1 MMSIPK
7 YVSDVLN
14 RLEENGFSAYVVGGC
29 VRDYLLGRPINDFDV
44 ATSAL
49 PEEMLEIFKD
59 YKTVDN
65 GIKHGTVAVVSE
77 NKLVEVT
84 TFRSDG
90 TYTDSRRP
98 DSVSFER
105 NIEKDLA
112 RRDFTIN
119 AMAYRKSE
127 GIIDLYG
134 GQEDL
139 KNKLIRC
146 VGNPHKRFSEDA
158 LRIMRGMRFASTL
171 GFRIE
176 EETISAMLETK
187 SLLHKIAKER
197 ITSEFRGMLLG
208 ESVYDVLMSCRG
220 VIYELIPELRIEDS
234 YIMKKYPD
242 ITLWEHT
249 VKSVSMSK
257 NLCERLC
264 MLLHDVAK
272 PSCMVMV
279 DDKEKYPNHAEKGA
293 EIAKEILSR
302 FRFEK
307 IVNTEVL
314 KLIKN
319 HSIRFPKALA
329 DMRRFVRDFGYDFTK
344 DWLDI
349 KYSDVFSKPY
359 KESTA

>member
-1 MMSIPK
+1 MKIWH
-7 YVSDVLN
+7 Y
-14 RLEENGFSAYVVGGC
+14 G
-29 VRDYLLGRPINDFDV
+29 
-44 ATSAL
+44 
-49 PEEMLEIFKD
+49 
-59 YKTVDN
+59 
-65 GIKHGTVAVVSE
+65 
-77 NKLVEVT
+77 LV
-84 TFRSDG
+84 
-90 TYTDSRRP
+90 
-98 DSVSFER
+98 
-105 NIEKDLA
+105 
-112 RRDFTIN
+112 
-119 AMAYRKSE
+119 
-127 GIIDLYG
+127 
-134 GQEDL
+134 DL
-139 KNKLIRC
+139 KKRLILW
-146 VGNPHKRFSEDA
+146 VGNPHRCVSEDA
-158 LRIMRGMRFASTL
+158 VRIMRGMRFAAVL
-171 GFRIE
+171 GFRID
-176 EETISAMLETK
+176 EETLSAMLETK
-187 SLLHKIAKER
+187 KLLQKIAKER

-208 ESVYDVLMSCRG
+208 ESVYDVLMSCRE

-349 KYSDVFSKPY
+349 KYSDVFSKPH
-359 KESTA
+359 KESTAQLYYNAIRFFDEIDEKKLCCIISELNISGDDLKKFGIVGKNIGIVLNKLLEDVISENCKNKREVLLKQALLYK

>member
-1 MMSIPK
+1 M
-7 YVSDVLN
+7 
-14 RLEENGFSAYVVGGC
+14 
-29 VRDYLLGRPINDFDV
+29 
-44 ATSAL
+44 
-49 PEEMLEIFKD
+49 
-59 YKTVDN
+59 
-65 GIKHGTVAVVSE
+65 
-77 NKLVEVT
+77 
-84 TFRSDG
+84 
-90 TYTDSRRP
+90 
-98 DSVSFER
+98 
-105 NIEKDLA
+105 A

-139 KNKLIRC
+139 KNRLIRC
-146 VGNPHKRFSEDA
+146 VGNPHRRFSEDA
-158 LRIMRGMRFASTL
+158 LRIMRGMRFASVL

-176 EETISAMLETK
+176 EETLSAMLETK
-187 SLLHKIAKER
+187 NLLQKIAKER
-197 ITSEFRGMLLG
+197 ITSEFRGVLLG
-208 ESVYDVLMSCRG
+208 ESIYDVLMSCREI
-220 VIYELIPELRIEDS
+220 IYELIPELRIEDS

-359 KESTA
+359 KESTAQLYYNAVRFFDEIDEKKLCCIISELNISGDDLKKFGIVGKNIGIVLNKLLEDVISENCKNKREVLLKQALLYK